1 MLNLNAKQLLSIIG
15 AILSVLM
22 VASAQLTDIFGAGV
36 AKTIVSMS
44 GLANLIIQSV
54 MTALTSQTNT
64 IKDVALM
71 PGVDSIRVNSQAN
84 QSLAQVAMD
93 PANEKVSPTTQAAAA
108 VEATAKGNT

>member
-1 MLNLNAKQLLSIIG
+1 MLNLNTKQLLSIIG

-44 GLANLIIQSV
+44 GLGNLIIQSV

-64 IKDVALM
+64 VKDVAAM
-71 PGVDSIRVNSQAN
+71 PGVEKITVNSQAN
-84 QSLAQVAMD
+84 QTLAQVAVDPHVNKIAPTPQAMD
-93 PANEKVSPTTQAAAA
+93 A
-108 VEATAKGNT
+108 VEATAKGQV